1 MQKGDKVRL
10 VKACPELD
18 SVMKVSVGDIGI
30 CTCNP
35 EGGLINV
42 KFGKINYPFILCSR
56 LEVVDDGLPAEVE
69 KFNRLIDIWRLMGF
83 TNEDVESRSRKAE
96 VEKFNRLIDIA
107 IKEYDGLYTDEI
119 DFFVEFLRK
128 KIMEVSK

>member
-1 MQKGDKVRL
+1 MKKGDNVKL

-35 EGGLINV
+35 SDNMINV
-42 KFGKINYPFILCSR
+42 KFGKINYPFIFCSR
-56 LEVVDDGLPAEVE
+56 LEVIGDELPTEIK
-69 KFNRLIDIWRLMGF
+69 KFNHI
-83 TNEDVESRSRKAE
+83 
-96 VEKFNRLIDIA
+96 IDIA
-107 IKEYDGLYTDEI
+107 VKEYDGLYTDEI

-128 KIMEVSK
+128 KITEAMG

>member
-69 KFNRLIDIWRLMGF
+69 KFNRLIDI
-83 TNEDVESRSRKAE
+83 
-96 VEKFNRLIDIA
+96 A

>member
-18 SVMKVSVGDIGI
+18 SAMKVSVGDIGI

-35 EGGLINV
+35 DDGLINV

-56 LEVVDDGLPAEVE
+56 LEVVDSELPAEAE
-69 KFNRLIDIWRLMGF
+69 RFNRLIDI
-83 TNEDVESRSRKAE
+83 S
-96 VEKFNRLIDIA
+96 

-128 KIMEVSK
+128 KIMEVSE

>member
-10 VKACPELD
+10 VEACPEVD
-18 SVMKVSVGDIGI
+18 SAMKVSVGDIGI

-35 EGGLINV
+35 EDGLINV
-42 KFGKINYPFILCSR
+42 KFGKIKYPFILCSR
-56 LEVVDDGLPAEVE
+56 LEVVGNGLSTEIE
-69 KFNRLIDIWRLMGF
+69 KFNH
-83 TNEDVESRSRKAE
+83 
-96 VEKFNRLIDIA
+96 LIDIA

-128 KIMEVSK
+128 KIMEVGK

>member
-1 MQKGDKVRL
+1 MEVSKMQKGDKVRL

-18 SVMKVSVGDIGI
+18 NTMKVSVGDIGI

-35 EGGLINV
+35 EDGLINV

-56 LEVVDDGLPAEVE
+56 LEVVGDGLSTE
-69 KFNRLIDIWRLMGF
+69 I
-83 TNEDVESRSRKAE
+83 
-96 VEKFNRLIDIA
+96 EKFNRLIDIA

-128 KIMEVSK
+128 KITEASE

>member
-1 MQKGDKVRL
+1 MQKGDKVKL

-18 SVMKVSVGDIGI
+18 SAMKVSVGDVGI

-35 EGGLINV
+35 EDGLINV

-56 LEVVDDGLPAEVE
+56 LEVVGDGLSTE
-69 KFNRLIDIWRLMGF
+69 I
-83 TNEDVESRSRKAE
+83 
-96 VEKFNRLIDIA
+96 EKFNRLIDIA

-128 KIMEVSK
+128 KIMEVCK

>member
-1 MQKGDKVRL
+1 MRL

-18 SVMKVSVGDIGI
+18 IVMKVSVGDIGI

-35 EGGLINV
+35 SDNMINV

-56 LEVVDDGLPAEVE
+56 LEVVGDELSTEIE
-69 KFNRLIDIWRLMGF
+69 KFNRI
-83 TNEDVESRSRKAE
+83 
-96 VEKFNRLIDIA
+96 IDIA

-119 DFFVEFLRK
+119 NFFVEFLRK
-128 KIMEVSK
+128 KIMEVNYERHKQT

>member
-35 EGGLINV
+35 SDNMINV
-42 KFGKINYPFILCSR
+42 KFGKVKYPFIFCSR
-56 LEVVDDGLPAEVE
+56 LEIVDDELPTE
-69 KFNRLIDIWRLMGF
+69 I
-83 TNEDVESRSRKAE
+83 
-96 VEKFNRLIDIA
+96 EKFNRLIDIA
-107 IKEYDGLYTDEI
+107 IKEYDGLHTDEI

-128 KIMEVSK
+128 KIMEVNHERHKQT

>member
-1 MQKGDKVRL
+1 MQKGDKVKL

-18 SVMKVSVGDIGI
+18 SAMKVSVGDVGM

-35 EGGLINV
+35 EDGLINV

-56 LEVVDDGLPAEVE
+56 LEVADSEPSTEA
-69 KFNRLIDIWRLMGF
+69 K
-83 TNEDVESRSRKAE
+83 
-96 VEKFNRLIDIA
+96 KFNRLIDIA
-107 IKEYDGLYTDEI
+107 IKEYGGLYTDEI

-128 KIMEVSK
+128 KITEVSK

>member
-18 SVMKVSVGDIGI
+18 NTMKVSVGDIGI

-35 EGGLINV
+35 SDDMINV

-56 LEVVDDGLPAEVE
+56 LEVMGDELPTE
-69 KFNRLIDIWRLMGF
+69 I
-83 TNEDVESRSRKAE
+83 
-96 VEKFNRLIDIA
+96 EKFNRLIDIA

-128 KIMEVSK
+128 KITEVNK

>member
-1 MQKGDKVRL
+1 MRKGDKVKL
-10 VKACPELD
+10 IKACPELD
-18 SVMKVSVGDIGI
+18 SIMKVSVGDIGI

-35 EGGLINV
+35 SDDMINV
-42 KFGKINYPFILCSR
+42 KFGKIKYPFILCSR
-56 LEVVDDGLPAEVE
+56 LEVVGNGLS
-69 KFNRLIDIWRLMGF
+69 
-83 TNEDVESRSRKAE
+83 TE

-128 KIMEVSK
+128 KIMEVNK

>member
-10 VKACPELD
+10 IKACPELD

-35 EGGLINV
+35 EDGQINV

-56 LEVVDDGLPAEVE
+56 LEVVGDRLPTEIE
-69 KFNRLIDIWRLMGF
+69 KFNHL
-83 TNEDVESRSRKAE
+83 V
-96 VEKFNRLIDIA
+96 DIA

-128 KIMEVSK
+128 KITEASE